1 MFDIRLVAYE
11 PFGERLGELPSPL
24 HIEAGDPLSDMP
36 SMRVKYST
44 SSAGSPLLNRE
55 VEVALEAYNP
65 RAGAWFEPP
74 NCRFVNVRSEGDSL
88 DQADGISYTLP
99 GYSWLLS
106 RIQVFPLS
114 ASFVNG
120 QVSDATKSEKTAR
133 DALNASQ
140 DALLRAMNKPKGAT
154 VEIDS
159 LQPSNQKAVW
169 VDMTKPEAP
178 VVKVYQNN
186 QWVKAAASVQDEGK
200 RAGALW
206 VQHQQTQGQL
216 RDVQDR
222 SRLTKRTFNGR
233 HAGSIFAELLEEAR
247 TRGNRL
253 SGMQATFTKTH
264 DSAGK
269 PWPANP
275 GVIQVNT
282 GSDMGALLTTFV
294 EGGQLDFR
302 TNGRKLDVYIQDTE
316 LSRDASDS
324 AVLRY
329 GYHIDEAP
337 DKSTIEGLAG
347 SMLFIGDDG
356 LIFSRD
362 NPQAA
367 QPWGVWES
375 SVSQSGVKSEG
386 VGERYARS
394 ALQEAAQRRV
404 ERTRGLVFHEGV
416 TAPLPYVDYRPGDFV
431 AAPGSSGSNE
441 KQRVQQI
448 TLTKDGKTGQ
458 VAGNIVLNDRFLER
472 EIKNSRSLK
481 AVMGGGSI
489 GGTGGS
495 RDQETYVDLRSPV
508 PPRYVKGE
516 AVGNYVKNL
525 GIQAY
530 MDVDWY
536 WEAKATN
543 GTAMT
548 DALTSFQVRY
558 RLVQEGTS
566 GTGAANS
573 MAWVAA
579 PDAPGDEHQTTIG
592 PIEGWNRRTNAP
604 AVYEVIVRAC
614 ANNGKV
620 SEWSKVGTIQVLT
633 DNESPIAPSRPGA
646 RAEGS
651 VLWVEWDGK
660 MSSGGKPPADFLS
673 IKVHE
678 ARVPDDAPRDE
689 DTQAVDDGYLN
700 ALSYTLVDST
710 PLTEAGA
717 APVFDRKYGE
727 QYAYKLTAVDFFGN
741 ESEKS
746 APSQPVHTVPLVD
759 DTFLQEQLEYAR
771 QESERQQA
779 ELDKKLEEANAAIGA
794 SAERLDGIVE
804 SVTHAEE
811 AALASDKKATDALNK
826 AGEARA
832 SVDGKTTITR
842 ALEPRT
848 TQPGTAVGDT
858 HFTMSSMGG
867 GGQVLRQQR
876 WDGSTWQDESLSH
889 QVIASLDL
897 GKATVG
903 ELDGGRIKAGTI
915 LSDRVVVSVG
925 ENLIPDPTFLNEAM
939 NASRTTDTAWRIGTA
954 ASGAKVLTTNSTTQS
969 DVPLTGA
976 PDGWMQVDSAAK
988 YQLQMLAAG
997 PDQLSAY
1004 LMLLFADGSIRADG
1018 FQWVRPLTGTLTPKI
1033 VEWDMAALGGPVA
1046 VRPMIRRNPTP
1057 SGASNYW
1064 QQIGAVSFRRKVGTV
1079 LIEDGAVTG
1088 DKVNAQSVAAATG
1101 KFLSLDVGQ
1110 LTTTGTANINEA
1122 VVNNLWAK
1130 KIATKK
1136 IVASEVI
1143 IGQGGN
1149 LIPNGFGEMNDLT
1162 GFSQFNI
1169 QNDSAPLN
1177 SAIGATA
1184 TFWTDKK
1191 SGVPSDDYTPVVAG
1205 SNYAWKISSRGKYTG
1220 QKFYFQVRWY
1230 DANNEAVTSK
1240 PSDYLVTNQTVEVS
1254 SWSTF
1259 TGIVQAPA
1267 GAAYA
1272 RFTFYC
1278 NHQNGTQNENQWH
1291 RIGGFDFRDAVA
1303 GRLIVDGSISTQ
1315 HVNAETFDVTK
1326 LLKANSIEAQYLKV
1340 DQIKD
1345 AVRIDSDIFNGRL
1358 YKGAIFQGGEFRTHD
1373 SRDKGIA
1380 IFAAGMRVTDPRTG
1394 KRTFDINA
1402 STGEVNITG
1411 TFVTGAKGDPSVRV
1425 VSAESSWNGVDQGVW
1440 FTYDGN
1446 PYGVG
1451 TNTNGNFSV
1460 AGVYT
1465 TAKPGSWSMT
1475 PNVPLQL
1482 RGYASGGVKVWD
1494 ALQVQN
1500 YLGGN
1505 SNIVGDGALTISSD
1519 SHLRI
1524 MTGDRTYIGKGRG
1537 RGSGTIC
1544 FGYGD
1549 GYGWETGAAANVRM
1563 TTDGQIWMVTSK
1575 RANKLDIQPYE
1586 VDESILELPVRDW
1599 VDRVAHEEFQRL
1611 LDEQPRPMDYQDQ
1624 SYYNELEVAARTRSI
1639 GVIAEEAL
1647 ETGARDLVEY
1657 DNEGEVVGFAY
1668 PKLAVLHQP
1677 FLKEL
1682 WEFKK
1687 KYEPMVEELE
1697 TLLPKLRELVS

>member
-55 VEVALEAYNP
+55 VEMALEAYNP

-120 QVSDATKSEKTAR
+120 QVSDATKSEKAAR

-140 DALLRAMNKPKGAT
+140 DALLRAMNKPKGTT

-159 LQPSNQKAVW
+159 LQPSNQKTVW

-233 HAGSIFAELLEEAR
+233 HAGSIFAELLEEAHA
-247 TRGNRL
+247 RGNRL

-375 SVSQSGVKSEG
+375 SVSQSGVKSVG

-489 GGTGGS
+489 SGTGGS

-543 GTAMT
+543 GTAMA

-566 GTGAANS
+566 GTGPANS

-579 PDAPGDEHQTTIG
+579 PDAPGDERQTTIG
-592 PIEGWNRRTNAP
+592 PIEGWNRRANAP

-689 DTQAVDDGYLN
+689 NTQAVDDGYLN

-727 QYAYKLTAVDFFGN
+727 QYAYRLTAVDFFGN
-741 ESEKS
+741 ESEQS

-759 DTFLQEQLEYAR
+759 DAFLQDQLRQAR
-771 QESERQQA
+771 EESARQQA
-779 ELDKKLEEANAAIGA
+779 ELDKKLESANDAIAAGSSRLSELERGIQDANEAIEAVVVGA
-794 SAERLDGIVE
+794 GGTYVTYSAQP
-804 SVTHAEE
+804 
-811 AALASDKKATDALNK
+811 ASK
-826 AGEARA
+826 
-832 SVDGKTTITR
+832 
-842 ALEPRT
+842 
-848 TQPGTAVGDT
+848 PGVKVGDT
-858 HFTMSSMGG
+858 HFTMSNDSGPSRAI
-867 GGQVLRQQR
+867 RQQR
-876 WDGSTWQDESLSH
+876 WDGSEWHDVTLSH
-889 QVIASLDL
+889 ETIASLDL
-897 GKATVG
+897 AKATVG
-903 ELDGGRIKAGTI
+903 ELDGKRIKADSITGTSI
-915 LSDRVVVSVG
+915 VG
-925 ENLIPDPTFLNEAM
+925 E
-939 NASRTTDTAWRIGTA
+939 S
-954 ASGAKVLTTNSTTQS
+954 V
-969 DVPLTGA
+969 
-976 PDGWMQVDSAAK
+976 
-988 YQLQMLAAG
+988 AG
-997 PDQLSAY
+997 
-1004 LMLLFADGSIRADG
+1004 
-1018 FQWVRPLTGTLTPKI
+1018 
-1033 VEWDMAALGGPVA
+1033 
-1046 VRPMIRRNPTP
+1046 
-1057 SGASNYW
+1057 
-1064 QQIGAVSFRRKVGTV
+1064 KVGR
-1079 LIEDGAVTG
+1079 
-1088 DKVNAQSVAAATG
+1088 
-1101 KFLSLDVGQ
+1101 FLSLDVGQ

-1130 KIATKK
+1130 KIASKK
-1136 IVASEVI
+1136 IVTNEMM
-1143 IGQGGN
+1143 IGRGTN
-1149 LIPNGFGEMNDLT
+1149 LVVNGYGEMGDTTN
-1162 GFSQFNI
+1162 FSKFLLMEDTSL
-1169 QNDSAPLN
+1169 DSV
-1177 SAIGATA
+1177 IGATR
-1184 TFWTDKK
+1184 TFYSYNN
-1191 SGVPSDDYTPVVAG
+1191 SGNLDLDSTIPVTPG
-1205 SNYAWKISSRGKYTG
+1205 SSYAFRVSSRGKNAG
-1220 QKFYFQVRWY
+1220 QMFFVRC
-1230 DANNEAVTSK
+1230 
-1240 PSDYLVTNQTVEVS
+1240 
-1254 SWSTF
+1254 SWRDKDGTELSGTYPVNGVKVPVGSWG
-1259 TGIVQAPA
+1259 TYNAILTAPEGAVQAMLQI
-1267 GAAYA
+1267 Y
-1272 RFTFYC
+1272 T
-1278 NHQNGTQNENQWH
+1278 NHVRGTQGENQWH
-1291 RIGGFDFRDAVA
+1291 AFGSLEFRDATE

-1315 HVNAETFDVTK
+1315 HINAETFDVTK

-1345 AVRIDSDIFNGRL
+1345 AVRIDSRLFYGQKYYGGSFVGAQFTTSEKAGARALFNTGGF
-1358 YKGAIFQGGEFRTHD
+1358 YAFDGANRKTVEINADTGDVSIVGEF
-1373 SRDKGIA
+1373 
-1380 IFAAGMRVTDPRTG
+1380 
-1394 KRTFDINA
+1394 
-1402 STGEVNITG
+1402 STAPLGQPGVKLLN
-1411 TFVTGAKGDPSVRV
+1411 
-1425 VSAESSWNGVDQGVW
+1425 SASSWNNSDLGVW
-1440 FTYDGN
+1440 FTLDGN
-1446 PYGVG
+1446 AYGWG
-1451 TNTNGNFSV
+1451 GGLSTSTQDRSV
-1460 AGVYT
+1460 AGVFL
-1465 TAKPGSWSMT
+1465 T
-1475 PNVPLQL
+1475 PDSNDLYWNTL
-1482 RGYASGGVKVWD
+1482 R
-1494 ALQVQN
+1494 
-1500 YLGGN
+1500 
-1505 SNIVGDGALTISSD
+1505 
-1519 SHLRI
+1519 LR
-1524 MTGDRTYIGKGRG
+1524 GRG
-1537 RGSGTIC
+1537 RLGDIMAYGGLTITPGLNNMGRTPFLFLNGTPRQHIASNAELQIWAGSPEYHTAGKTSTGVGNISIITGSGTSTMYIRSAGSANFSSGDNLFLDQAGRLYATRGKGKGGQFC
-1544 FGYGD
+1544 FGAGS

-1563 TTDGQIWMVTSK
+1563 TSDGLVWMVTSK
-1575 RANKLDIQPYE
+1575 RANKLDIKPYE
-1586 VDESILELPVRDW
+1586 VDESILDLGVRHW
-1599 VDRVAHEEFQRL
+1599 VDRMAHEEHKRL
-1611 LDEQPRPMDYQDQ
+1611 DSSAVRPLREQDQ
-1624 SYYNELEVAARTRSI
+1624 LYLDGLEDAASTRSV

-1657 DNEGEVVGFAY
+1657 DQHGEVQGFAY

-1687 KYEPMVEELE
+1687 KYEPLAEELE
-1697 TLLPKLRELVS
+1697 ALLPKLRELTQ

>member
-120 QVSDATKSEKTAR
+120 QVSDATKSEKAAR

-140 DALLRAMNKPKGAT
+140 DALLRAMNKPKGTT

-159 LQPSNQKAVW
+159 LQPSNQKTVW

-247 TRGNRL
+247 ARGNRL

-282 GSDMGALLTTFV
+282 GSDLGALLTTFV

-316 LSRDASDS
+316 LSRDASDG

-508 PPRYVKGE
+508 PPRYVRGE

-530 MDVDWY
+530 MDVNWY

-543 GTAMT
+543 GTEMT

-558 RLVQEGTS
+558 RLLQEGTNS
-566 GTGAANS
+566 AGATNS

-579 PDAPGDEHQTTIG
+579 PDAPGDERQTTIG
-592 PIEGWNRRTNAP
+592 PIEGWNRHANAP
-604 AVYEVIVRAC
+604 AAYEVIVRAC

-633 DNESPIAPSRPGA
+633 DNEPPLAPSTPSA

-651 VLWVEWDGK
+651 VLWVEWNGK

-673 IKVHE
+673 INVYE

-689 DTQAVDDGYLN
+689 NTQAVDDGYLN

-759 DTFLQEQLEYAR
+759 DAFLQDQLRQAR
-771 QESERQQA
+771 EESARQQA
-779 ELDKKLEEANAAIGA
+779 ELDKKLEGANDAIAAGAARLSDLERGIEDANEAIEAVVVGA
-794 SAERLDGIVE
+794 GGTYVTYSAQP
-804 SVTHAEE
+804 
-811 AALASDKKATDALNK
+811 ASK
-826 AGEARA
+826 
-832 SVDGKTTITR
+832 
-842 ALEPRT
+842 
-848 TQPGTAVGDT
+848 PGVKVGDT
-858 HFTMSSMGG
+858 HFTMSSDSGPSR
-867 GGQVLRQQR
+867 VIRQQR
-876 WDGSTWQDESLSH
+876 WDGSDWQDVTLSH
-889 QVIASLDL
+889 ETIASLDL

-903 ELDGGRIKAGTI
+903 SLDGKRIKADSITGTSI
-915 LSDRVVVSVG
+915 VG
-925 ENLIPDPTFLNEAM
+925 E
-939 NASRTTDTAWRIGTA
+939 
-954 ASGAKVLTTNSTTQS
+954 
-969 DVPLTGA
+969 
-976 PDGWMQVDSAAK
+976 
-988 YQLQMLAAG
+988 
-997 PDQLSAY
+997 
-1004 LMLLFADGSIRADG
+1004 
-1018 FQWVRPLTGTLTPKI
+1018 
-1033 VEWDMAALGGPVA
+1033 
-1046 VRPMIRRNPTP
+1046 
-1057 SGASNYW
+1057 
-1064 QQIGAVSFRRKVGTV
+1064 
-1079 LIEDGAVTG
+1079 
-1088 DKVNAQSVAAATG
+1088 SVAGKIG

-1130 KIATKK
+1130 KIASKK
-1136 IVASEVI
+1136 VLANEVI
-1143 IGQGGN
+1143 VGRGEN
-1149 LIPNGFGEMNDLT
+1149 LVPNGFGEMGDSTAFANFTLEDSRPDLN
-1162 GFSQFNI
+1162 GS
-1169 QNDSAPLN
+1169 
-1177 SAIGATA
+1177 IGARA
-1184 TFWTDKK
+1184 TFSTKRRDLV
-1191 SGVPSDDYTPVVAG
+1191 SMDVPFPVIAG
-1205 SNYAWKISSRGKYTG
+1205 TKYAWRFSSRGESAR
-1220 QKFYFQVRWY
+1220 QVLYARLYWL
-1230 DANNEAVTSK
+1230 DANSQELPRSTLVEAGSVGPDKWT
-1240 PSDYLVTNQTVEVS
+1240 
-1254 SWSTF
+1254 TF
-1259 TGIVQAPA
+1259 DGIIQAPE
-1267 GAAYA
+1267 GATQAYFA
-1272 RFTFYC
+1272 FQC
-1278 NHQNGTQNENQWH
+1278 NHPLGNYVEGQVH
-1291 RIGGFDFRDAVA
+1291 RIGGVEFRNATE

-1315 HVNAETFDVTK
+1315 HINAETFDVTK

-1345 AVRIDSDIFNGRL
+1345 AIRIDSDIFNGRL

-1373 SRDKGIA
+1373 TRDKGIA
-1380 IFAAGMRVTDPRTG
+1380 IFGSGMRVTDPRSG
-1394 KRTFDINA
+1394 KRTFDVNA
-1402 STGEVNITG
+1402 GTGEVEITG
-1411 TFVTGAKGDPSVRV
+1411 TFTTGTSGNPSIRV
-1425 VSAESSWNGVDQGVW
+1425 VSSEASWNGTDQGVW

-1446 PYGVG
+1446 PYGWG
-1451 TNTNGNFSV
+1451 AKGGNFPV
-1460 AGVYT
+1460 AGVFT
-1465 TAKPGSWSMT
+1465 TAKPGSWNVT
-1475 PNVPLQL
+1475 PDIPLQL
-1482 RGYASGGVKVWD
+1482 RGFASGGVKVWD
-1494 ALQVQN
+1494 NLSIESRLDSGYSSMYGSGHFGIRAGGDMNLVSGWN
-1500 YLGGN
+1500 ADLGAVASVGLTCGKGKGIYLNTRGMTRYDKPSSKGG
-1505 SNIVGDGALTISSD
+1505 I
-1519 SHLRI
+1519 LRI
-1524 MTGDRTYIGKGRG
+1524 AADGCIVEDLSSADGKR
-1537 RGSGTIC
+1537 
-1544 FGYGD
+1544 
-1549 GYGWETGAAANVRM
+1549 
-1563 TTDGQIWMVTSK
+1563 
-1575 RANKLDIQPYE
+1575 DIQPAAPDERIFDVQPVTYIERGLEEEYE
-1586 VDESILELPVRDW
+1586 
-1599 VDRVAHEEFQRL
+1599 RL
-1611 LDEQPRPMDYQDQ
+1611 DAEPRPMTQEVDAALRAIECGPERMFSAVAEDVH
-1624 SYYNELEVAARTRSI
+1624 ELGLTELVNYDLDDKPASLRL
-1639 GVIAEEAL
+1639 EA
-1647 ETGARDLVEY
+1647 
-1657 DNEGEVVGFAY
+1657 FAL
-1668 PKLAVLHQP
+1668 KLLP
-1677 FLKEL
+1677 FVKEL

-1687 KYEPMVEELE
+1687 TYEPVIQ
-1697 TLLPKLRELVS
+1697 KLAS

>member
-120 QVSDATKSEKTAR
+120 QVSDATKSEKAAR

-140 DALLRAMNKPKGAT
+140 DALLRAMNKPKGTT

-159 LQPSNQKAVW
+159 LQPSNQKTVW

-247 TRGNRL
+247 ARGNRL

-375 SVSQSGVKSEG
+375 SVSQSGVKSVG

-431 AAPGSSGSNE
+431 AAPSSNGSNE

-543 GTAMT
+543 GTEMV

-566 GTGAANS
+566 GTGPANS

-579 PDAPGDEHQTTIG
+579 PDAPGDERQTTIG
-592 PIEGWNRRTNAP
+592 PIEGWNRRANAP

-759 DTFLQEQLEYAR
+759 DAFLQDQLRQAR
-771 QESERQQA
+771 EESARQQA
-779 ELDKKLEEANAAIGA
+779 ELDKKLESANDAISAGAARLSDLERGIEDANEAIEAVVVGA
-794 SAERLDGIVE
+794 GGTYVTYSAQP
-804 SVTHAEE
+804 
-811 AALASDKKATDALNK
+811 ASK
-826 AGEARA
+826 
-832 SVDGKTTITR
+832 
-842 ALEPRT
+842 
-848 TQPGTAVGDT
+848 PGVKVGDT
-858 HFTMSSMGG
+858 HFTMSSDSGPSR
-867 GGQVLRQQR
+867 VTRQQR
-876 WDGSTWQDESLSH
+876 WDGLAWQDVTLSH
-889 QVIASLDL
+889 ETIASLDL

-903 ELDGGRIKAGTI
+903 SLDGKRIKADSITGTSI
-915 LSDRVVVSVG
+915 VG
-925 ENLIPDPTFLNEAM
+925 E
-939 NASRTTDTAWRIGTA
+939 
-954 ASGAKVLTTNSTTQS
+954 
-969 DVPLTGA
+969 
-976 PDGWMQVDSAAK
+976 
-988 YQLQMLAAG
+988 
-997 PDQLSAY
+997 
-1004 LMLLFADGSIRADG
+1004 
-1018 FQWVRPLTGTLTPKI
+1018 
-1033 VEWDMAALGGPVA
+1033 
-1046 VRPMIRRNPTP
+1046 
-1057 SGASNYW
+1057 
-1064 QQIGAVSFRRKVGTV
+1064 
-1079 LIEDGAVTG
+1079 
-1088 DKVNAQSVAAATG
+1088 SVAGKIG

-1380 IFAAGMRVTDPRTG
+1380 IFPQGMRVTNPNSG
-1394 KRTFDINA
+1394 VRTFDINA
-1402 STGEVNITG
+1402 GTGEVSITG
-1411 TFVTGAKGDPSVRV
+1411 QFSTGAPGRPSIIMS
-1425 VSAESSWNGVDQGVW
+1425 SADNSWNNLDQGVW
-1440 FTYDGN
+1440 FTSDGN
-1446 PYGVG
+1446 AYGW
-1451 TNTNGNFSV
+1451 GNASGRPPA
-1460 AGVYT
+1460 AGVFT
-1465 TAKPGSWSMT
+1465 TGDPSKWSADI
-1475 PNVPLQL
+1475 PLNI
-1482 RGYASGGVKVWD
+1482 RGHGSGGVKIYEG
-1494 ALQVQN
+1494 LQLSSMIGAGGQLRVPSGGMGTYVTGGYTVNSSGGQVFDGN
-1500 YLGGN
+1500 GHTRMIVGGSAGFYLGSTGYTRYNKN
-1505 SNIVGDGALTISSD
+1505 SA
-1519 SHLRI
+1519 
-1524 MTGDRTYIGKGRG
+1524 
-1537 RGSGTIC
+1537 SGGT
-1544 FGYGD
+1544 
-1549 GYGWETGAAANVRM
+1549 VRM
-1563 TTDGQIWMVTSK
+1563 ADDGCIVVAFST
-1575 RANKLDIQPYE
+1575 RKLKDDIQDAPM
-1586 VDESILELPVRDW
+1586 DERILDVQPRTFLSKPAW
-1599 VDRVAHEEFQRL
+1599 EEYRA
-1611 LDEQPRPMDYQDQ
+1611 LDNSPRPMMEMDSRRLDALSDDLRRQY
-1624 SYYNELEVAARTRSI
+1624 
-1639 GVIAEEAL
+1639 GVIAEEVEGL
-1647 ETGARDLVEY
+1647 GLDELVFHDSDGDPTSVNYELI
-1657 DNEGEVVGFAY
+1657 GL
-1668 PKLAVLHQP
+1668 KLLPLV
-1677 FLKEL
+1677 KEL

-1687 KYEPMVEELE
+1687 KNAPIVEELE
-1697 TLLPKLRELVS
+1697 SLLPKLRELVS

>member
-120 QVSDATKSEKTAR
+120 QVSDATKSEKAAR

-140 DALLRAMNKPKGAT
+140 DALLRAMNKPKGTT

-159 LQPSNQKAVW
+159 SQPSNQKAVW

-247 TRGNRL
+247 ARGNRL

-375 SVSQSGVKSEG
+375 SVSQSGVKSVG

-543 GTAMT
+543 GTEMV

-558 RLVQEGTS
+558 RMVQEGTS
-566 GTGAANS
+566 GTGPANS

-579 PDAPGDEHQTTIG
+579 PDAPGDERQTTIG
-592 PIEGWNRRTNAP
+592 PIEGWNRRANAP

-759 DTFLQEQLEYAR
+759 DAFLQDQLRQAR
-771 QESERQQA
+771 EESARQQA
-779 ELDKKLEEANAAIGA
+779 ELDKKLESANDAISAGAARLSDLERGIEDANEAIEAVVVGA
-794 SAERLDGIVE
+794 GGTYVTYSAEP
-804 SVTHAEE
+804 
-811 AALASDKKATDALNK
+811 ASK
-826 AGEARA
+826 
-832 SVDGKTTITR
+832 
-842 ALEPRT
+842 
-848 TQPGTAVGDT
+848 PGVKVGDT
-858 HFTMSSMGG
+858 HFTMSSDSGPSR
-867 GGQVLRQQR
+867 VTRQQR
-876 WDGSTWQDESLSH
+876 WDGSDWQDVTLSH
-889 QVIASLDL
+889 ETIASLDL

-903 ELDGGRIKAGTI
+903 SLDGKRIKADSITGTSI
-915 LSDRVVVSVG
+915 VG
-925 ENLIPDPTFLNEAM
+925 E
-939 NASRTTDTAWRIGTA
+939 
-954 ASGAKVLTTNSTTQS
+954 
-969 DVPLTGA
+969 
-976 PDGWMQVDSAAK
+976 
-988 YQLQMLAAG
+988 
-997 PDQLSAY
+997 
-1004 LMLLFADGSIRADG
+1004 
-1018 FQWVRPLTGTLTPKI
+1018 
-1033 VEWDMAALGGPVA
+1033 
-1046 VRPMIRRNPTP
+1046 
-1057 SGASNYW
+1057 
-1064 QQIGAVSFRRKVGTV
+1064 
-1079 LIEDGAVTG
+1079 
-1088 DKVNAQSVAAATG
+1088 SVAGKIG

-1122 VVNNLWAK
+1122 VVNNIWAK
-1130 KIATKK
+1130 KIASKK

-1259 TGIVQAPA
+1259 TGIVQAPT

-1345 AVRIDSDIFNGRL
+1345 AVRIDSQIFNGKT
-1358 YKGAIFQGGEFRTHD
+1358 YYGGKFIADDNGEFATNSAWNVGLHAS
-1373 SRDKGIA
+1373 SRGVSMFDKSGT
-1380 IFAAGMRVTDPRTG
+1380 RVFNMDIGTG
-1394 KRTFDINA
+1394 QLD
-1402 STGEVNITG
+1402 ITG
-1411 TFVTGAKGDPSVRV
+1411 TFTTGAKGDPSIRV
-1425 VSAESSWNGVDQGVW
+1425 VSAESSWNGTDQGVW

-1446 PYGVG
+1446 AYGWG
-1451 TNTNGNFSV
+1451 RKDSNFPV
-1460 AGVYT
+1460 AGVFT
-1465 TAKPGSWSMT
+1465 TAKPGSWNMT
-1475 PNVPLQL
+1475 PDIPLQL
-1482 RGYASGGVKVWD
+1482 RGFASGGVKVWD
-1494 ALQVQN
+1494 TLQIESR
-1500 YLGGN
+1500 LDSG
-1505 SNIVGDGALTISSD
+1505 SSG
-1519 SHLRI
+1519 I
-1524 MTGDRTYIGKGRG
+1524 
-1537 RGSGTIC
+1537 RGSGSLIIGARDNISFDSRGRFLGGRSLSTGG
-1544 FGYGD
+1544 FYVSSGN

-1563 TTDGQIWMVTSK
+1563 TTNGMLWMVTSK
-1575 RANKLDIQPYE
+1575 RANKLDIKPYE
-1586 VDESILELPVRDW
+1586 VDESILSLPVRDW
-1599 VDRVAHEEFQRL
+1599 VDRVPHEEFQRL
-1611 LDEQPRPMDYQDQ
+1611 RDEQIRPMNYQDQ
-1624 SYYNELEVAARTRSI
+1624 SYYNELEAAARTRSI

-1687 KYEPMVEELE
+1687 KYEPMAEEFE
-1697 TLLPKLRELVS
+1697 ELLPKLRELVS